1 MSRVLV
7 LIDVQNDY
15 FEGDI
20 LRIAFPPI
28 EDSFAQ
34 ILLAAKAA
42 VEAKIPIV
50 AVVQRAPKES
60 PVFAA
65 GSRGAALHDAVA
77 ALPLAKIV
85 EKDLPS
91 ALASAAL
98 PDWLRENGIKTLT
111 LAGYMTQNCVESTA
125 RQAAHDGYQVEILA
139 DATGAVAYRN
149 AQGFASAQT
158 IHQTSLIVMQSRFAA
173 VLSTQD
179 WIAGLKTGAA
189 PLRETIFQS
198 AIAGRAEV

>member
-1 MSRVLV
+1 MPA
-7 LIDVQNDY
+7 
-15 FEGDI
+15 G
-20 LRIAFPPI
+20 
-28 EDSFAQ
+28 
-34 ILLAAKAA
+34 
-42 VEAKIPIV
+42 
-50 AVVQRAPKES
+50 RAPPHAIGNGGPIAGTGRVGGREKTTFTNS
-60 PVFAA
+60 YWPRPPPSIRPARRAPAAGGSA

-77 ALPLAKIV
+77 ALPLERIV

-139 DATGAVAYRN
+139 DATGALAYRN